1 MTKEQEQL
9 VTDNHNLIYFFL
21 NKWGKILEYSDMT
34 DYYDICAI
42 GLCKAAITYDSSKD
56 VKFATYAGVCIE
68 NEIKQELR
76 NKKKYYAASVYS
88 LDRTFNN
95 TSDGTGEISY
105 VNNITTGLSAYD
117 EILPYQLDKVLN
129 AREYKLVALVLQD
142 YTQAEI
148 GNIMGISQAQV
159 SRMFFKIKQKLL
171 KGEK

>member
-68 NEIKQELR
+68 NEIKLELR
-76 NKKKYYAASVYS
+76 NKKKYSAPLYS
-88 LDRTFNN
+88 LDMTFNN

-105 VNNITTGLSAYD
+105 VENITTGLSAYD

-129 AREYKLVALVLQD
+129 VREYKLVALVLQD
-142 YTQAEI
+142 YTQVEI
-148 GNIMGISQAQV
+148 GNIIGISQAQV
-159 SRMFFKIKQKLL
+159 SRMFSKIKQKLL
-171 KGEK
+171 KGGK

>member
-68 NEIKQELR
+68 NEIKIELR
-76 NKKKYYAASVYS
+76 NRKKYSAPVYS
-88 LDRTFNN
+88 LDMTFNN
-95 TSDGTGEISY
+95 TSDGTGEIAFGE
-105 VNNITTGLSAYD
+105 NLTTGLSAYD

-129 AREYKLVALVLQD
+129 AREYKLVALILQD
-142 YTQAEI
+142 YTQIEI
-148 GNIMGISQAQV
+148 GNIIGISQAQV
-159 SRMFFKIKQKLL
+159 SRMFSKIKQKLL
-171 KGEK
+171 KGGK

>member
-68 NEIKQELR
+68 NEIKIELR
-76 NKKKYYAASVYS
+76 NRKKYSAPVYS
-88 LDRTFNN
+88 LDMTFNN
-95 TSDGTGEISY
+95 TSDGTGEIAFGE
-105 VNNITTGLSAYD
+105 NLTTGLSAYD

-129 AREYKLVALVLQD
+129 AREYKLVALILQD
-142 YTQAEI
+142 YTQIEI
-148 GNIMGISQAQV
+148 GNIIGILQAQV
-159 SRMFFKIKQKLL
+159 SRMFSKIKQKLL
-171 KGEK
+171 KGGK

>member
-68 NEIKQELR
+68 NEIKIELR
-76 NKKKYYAASVYS
+76 NRKKYSAPVYS
-88 LDRTFNN
+88 LDMTFNN

-105 VNNITTGLSAYD
+105 GENMTTGLSAYD
-117 EILPYQLDKVLN
+117 EILPYQLDKILN
-129 AREYKLVALVLQD
+129 AREYKLVALILQD
-142 YTQAEI
+142 YTQVEI
-148 GNIMGISQAQV
+148 GNIIGISQAQV
-159 SRMFFKIKQKLL
+159 SRIFSKIKQKLL
-171 KGEK
+171 KGGK

>member
-56 VKFATYAGVCIE
+56 VKFATYAGVYIE
-68 NEIKQELR
+68 NEIKIELR
-76 NKKKYYAASVYS
+76 NRKKYSAPVYS
-88 LDRTFNN
+88 LDMTFNN
-95 TSDGTGEISY
+95 TSDGTGEIAFGE
-105 VNNITTGLSAYD
+105 NLTTGLSAYD

-129 AREYKLVALVLQD
+129 AREYKLVALILQD
-142 YTQAEI
+142 YTQIEI
-148 GNIMGISQAQV
+148 GNIIGISQAQV
-159 SRMFFKIKQKLL
+159 SKMFSKIKQKLL
-171 KGEK
+171 KGGK

>member
-68 NEIKQELR
+68 NEIKIELR
-76 NKKKYYAASVYS
+76 NRKKYSAPVYS
-88 LDRTFNN
+88 LDMTFNN
-95 TSDGTGEISY
+95 TSDGTGEIAFGE
-105 VNNITTGLSAYD
+105 NLTTGLSAYD

-129 AREYKLVALVLQD
+129 AREYKLVALILQD
-142 YTQAEI
+142 YTQIEI
-148 GNIMGISQAQV
+148 GNIIGISQAQV
-159 SRMFFKIKQKLL
+159 SKMFSKIKQKLL
-171 KGEK
+171 KGGK

>member
-9 VTDNHNLIYFFL
+9 VTDNHNLIYHII
-21 NKWGKILEYSDMT
+21 NKFELATEE
-34 DYYDICAI
+34 YYDVCAI
-42 GLCKAAITYDSSKD
+42 GLCKAASTYDSSKD

-68 NEIKQELR
+68 NAIKLELR
-76 NKKKYYAASVYS
+76 NRKKYYARVYS

-105 VNNITTGLSAYD
+105 VENITTGLSAYD

-142 YTQAEI
+142 YTQVEI
-148 GNIMGISQAQV
+148 GNIIGISQAQV
-159 SRMFFKIKQKLL
+159 SRMFSKIKQKLL